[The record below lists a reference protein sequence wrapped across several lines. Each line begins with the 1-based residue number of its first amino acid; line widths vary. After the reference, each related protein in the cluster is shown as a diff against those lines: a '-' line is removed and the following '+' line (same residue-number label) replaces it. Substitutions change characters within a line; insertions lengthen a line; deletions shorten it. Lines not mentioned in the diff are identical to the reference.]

1 MNWLRGGIM
10 SAFPALAL
18 AIAMTYLVGDLYRPF
33 VPQLVSYMLD
43 LVLAA
48 GVFMVANRVLKELKE

>member
-1 MNWLRGGIM
+1 M